1 MKKLTKHILLS
12 IPLIFCLNCT
22 KTKDD
27 TGKTDKKN
35 DTNINSGNLRNDSL
49 KNVPKKKDTIKETL
63 KNQTK
68 NFDSILMNDFN
79 TLSIKKIPKIWS
91 ERYNNLPKNFKNT
104 FISSNELVGKRKTE
118 KLIRGFHW
126 SCNNNEKF
134 NNLGEEISINIGYN
148 DENLTYRSGM
158 VFFYFKYQVLKCTD

>member
-63 KNQTK
+63 KNQPK
-68 NFDSILMNDFN
+68 QKPSQALLIKISRSRICSFLNMN
-79 TLSIKKIPKIWS
+79 LLIKF
-91 ERYNNLPKNFKNT
+91 LHFT
-104 FISSNELVGKRKTE
+104 
-118 KLIRGFHW
+118 
-126 SCNNNEKF
+126 
-134 NNLGEEISINIGYN
+134 
-148 DENLTYRSGM
+148 
-158 VFFYFKYQVLKCTD
+158 